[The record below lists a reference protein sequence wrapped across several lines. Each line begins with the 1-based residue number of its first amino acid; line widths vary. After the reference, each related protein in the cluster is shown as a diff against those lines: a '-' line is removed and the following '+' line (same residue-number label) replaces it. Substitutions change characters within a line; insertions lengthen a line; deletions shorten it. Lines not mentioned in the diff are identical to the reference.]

1 MPSHHSPNIEL
12 RSEKA
17 RKVIGQIPSSLVRY
31 GNVAL
36 LFALCTMAVVAFFLP
51 YQQVCHAEAIVVA
64 PKAIPSDSADVTLQL
79 KFSDKQPTTFISSS
93 PPHTSSTLQLST
105 SHGVIV
111 GQLQTLSATRDS
123 LGRQIAIVR
132 CRTNDI
138 ASCFSQTFDATLIIH
153 RGRLLHAIL
162 GQAH

>member
-1 MPSHHSPNIEL
+1 MPSHPSPNIEL

-17 RKVIGQIPSSLVRY
+17 RKVIGQIPSPLLRY

-36 LFALCTMAVVAFFLP
+36 LFALCTMAVIAFLLP
-51 YQQVCHAEAIVVA
+51 YQQVYHAEAIVVA
-64 PKAIPSDSADVTLQL
+64 PKAIRSDSADVTLKL

-93 PPHTSSTLQLST
+93 PSHTTSTLQLST
-105 SHGVIV
+105 SNGLIA
-111 GQLQTLSATRDS
+111 GQLLTLSATRDS
-123 LGRQIAIVR
+123 LGRRTATVR
-132 CRTNDI
+132 CRTNDV
-138 ASCFSQTFDATLIIH
+138 APCFSQTFDATLIIH